1 MRRRQKRMPVAAEVI
16 GAQLV
21 AHDEQDVADRAHR
34 LSSEPCV
41 TPANG
46 VRGCEFIRMRRCA
59 DALAARRI
67 SRYSLKPERLMIGPQ
82 RTVSVAMIAASA
94 SGVVP
99 VGS

>member
-1 MRRRQKRMPVAAEVI
+1 MPVAAEVI

-34 LSSEPCV
+34 LRRE
-41 TPANG
+41 AG
-46 VRGCEFIRMRRCA
+46 VVRPNDVPRCDCIR
-59 DALAARRI
+59 ARDCTEAQATERI
-67 SRYSLKPERLMIGPQ
+67 PRYSLKPERLMIGPQ
-82 RTVSVAMIAASA
+82 RAVSAAMIAASA

>member
-1 MRRRQKRMPVAAEVI
+1 MTVTAEVI

-34 LSSEPCV
+34 LRREACV
-41 TPANG
+41 PRANG
-46 VRGCEFIRMRRCA
+46 VPRCDCIRTRDCTEA
-59 DALAARRI
+59 QATERI
-67 SRYSLKPERLMIGPQ
+67 PRYSLKPERLMIGPQ
-82 RTVSVAMIAASA
+82 RAVSAAMIAASA